1 MKNMLCKG
9 IAAAGFLALAST
21 IGLHAQEFRVF
32 SRTVQVHG
40 FGTQGFVH
48 TGENNWLT
56 MNTTNVGS
64 GEFTDFGANATV
76 PLFDKVRVGAQ
87 IYEHNVGQLGKWHP
101 QLDWAS
107 ADYKFKT
114 WLSFRGGKVK
124 TAMGLYNDTQDM
136 DSLHVFAL
144 LPQSVYPIDMRDA
157 TLAHLGGDLYGTI
170 KPEKKLGSF
179 GYTLYG
185 GDRRDSIYGGY
196 PYLLQIHGISMQQYG
211 GPVMGGDLRW
221 NTPVKGFTAGTS
233 YVYEIITGTGQ
244 LNPSIAL
251 GGPNI
256 VVPYKEWSNNDFMNQ
271 YYGTWSS
278 RSGKLRLDSE
288 YRRYWRDQDIFS
300 GQFWVT
306 TDVRSWYVAGSYG
319 INKWLEV
326 GSYYSYFTNNWNC
339 DVPGQIPAP
348 SASSPDRHVYDK
360 AVTARINLKNY
371 WYAKVEGHFMDGYAG
386 FMYPDGFYPQV
397 NPQGLKPNTNGVVV
411 RTGMYF

>member
-1 MKNMLCKG
+1 
-9 IAAAGFLALAST
+9 
-21 IGLHAQEFRVF
+21 
-32 SRTVQVHG
+32 
-40 FGTQGFVH
+40 
-48 TGENNWLT
+48 
-56 MNTTNVGS
+56 
-64 GEFTDFGANATV
+64 
-76 PLFDKVRVGAQ
+76 
-87 IYEHNVGQLGKWHP
+87 
-101 QLDWAS
+101 
-107 ADYKFKT
+107 
-114 WLSFRGGKVK
+114 
-124 TAMGLYNDTQDM
+124 
-136 DSLHVFAL
+136 
-144 LPQSVYPIDMRDA
+144 
-157 TLAHLGGDLYGTI
+157 
-170 KPEKKLGSF
+170 
-179 GYTLYG
+179 
-185 GDRRDSIYGGY
+185 
-196 PYLLQIHGISMQQYG
+196 
-211 GPVMGGDLRW
+211 
-221 NTPVKGFTAGTS
+221 
-233 YVYEIITGTGQ
+233 
-244 LNPSIAL
+244 
-251 GGPNI
+251 
-256 VVPYKEWSNNDFMNQ
+256 MNQ